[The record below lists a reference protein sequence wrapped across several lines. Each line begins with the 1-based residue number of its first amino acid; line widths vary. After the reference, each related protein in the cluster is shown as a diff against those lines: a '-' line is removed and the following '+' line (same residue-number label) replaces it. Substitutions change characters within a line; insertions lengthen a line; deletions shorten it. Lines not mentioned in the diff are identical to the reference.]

1 MPQGQSNHVVFRNEA
16 AKRSKPPTVVRA
28 VFVVLLA
35 DEGAIEAFNVGT
47 SEKIRLAYDTRVH
60 SNRVDCNI
68 HLGVVCI

>member
-16 AKRSKPPTVVRA
+16 AKGSKPPTTPA
-28 VFVVLLA
+28 VFVVLLP
-35 DEGAIEAFNVGT
+35 DEGAIEAFNVGA

-60 SNRVDCNI
+60 SSRVDRNI